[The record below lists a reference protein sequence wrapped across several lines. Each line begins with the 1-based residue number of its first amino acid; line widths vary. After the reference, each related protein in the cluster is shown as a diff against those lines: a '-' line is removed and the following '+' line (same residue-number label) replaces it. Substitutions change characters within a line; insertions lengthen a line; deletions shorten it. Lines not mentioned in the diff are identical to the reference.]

1 MNERSGFFYSVFVFE
16 AFKPFA
22 KSQVGQLINQRVHQ
36 DSKIK
41 RIHAKKERLSLP
53 ACMLTD
59 IFRAL
64 RRK

>member
-22 KSQVGQLINQRVHQ
+22 KSQVGQLISQRVHQ

-41 RIHAKKERLSLP
+41 RTHAKKKGYLFLH
-53 ACMLTD
+53 ACLQT
-59 IFRAL
+59 FSEP
-64 RRK
+64 